1 MAIGR
6 VGSFATDRP
15 VQDGIGDALKYNEQM
30 GFNYRAEAEKKKEK
44 EDAIKAAKEK
54 DLELPKMET
63 VYTPYASDNAM
74 RLGFGTKSKNT
85 IIEAGNKVRLGKMTA
100 QEFSLIKANVM
111 EGLSLFNQG
120 AKNINE
126 AAAAN
131 GVLIKEGKLADGG
144 IKEAMNL
151 GYAYENRN
159 VDFQFNP
166 DGTSNVVTYDE
177 DGTTV
182 LAKEGLEKVGYKL
195 YNPVYKVD
203 FNDEL
208 LQFQKTHS
216 MDSTE
221 WISRN
226 QKTGL
231 EEMTPRLKTSISNY
245 ADAKLQDKTALTNA
259 YYSATGKFKR
269 DITDEKEIAAAKE
282 YVVGTFEK
290 SYNRKKTAA
299 EAFQGANFG
308 LAKKAAEKDEVKGK
322 EFVSQTDLITDLPKG
337 FVVEKEKYYP
347 NSIGFA
353 ENTLKFNNLGGKKS
367 GINNGYVN
375 SFHLEKDGHVIAQ
388 VKYLIDKGQKFT
400 LPSGKEVSYN
410 VGMAMYGDETTP
422 QATKDALAPQLN
434 SFTTSATYGETNVIY
449 NGNDPEL
456 NSLAVKANYTNKDQ
470 LIKKLKRDNQKEI
483 LSDRKRK
490 TEKSKDTKNE
500 RPKTVT
506 QKGVTYTWNE
516 SNQSYE

>member
-126 AAAAN
+126 AAATN

-144 IKEAMNL
+144 IEEAMNL

-290 SYNRKKTAA
+290 SYNRKQTAA

-308 LAKKAAEKDEVKGK
+308 LSKKAAEKDEVKTTVSNFDNRTRDNFTGK
-322 EFVSQTDLITDLPKG
+322 FVDGKQFYKRGLSFTKP
-337 FVVEKEKYYP
+337 
-347 NSIGFA
+347 
-353 ENTLKFNNLGGKKS
+353 LKISNLGGSLSGLNGVEVYGFTQDKESGSIVFRGKALKTKNAKFKVGGKTLDFSTTYNVSQSNSPQAQEAQAALDSYSTPNNFGDFTRTIKS
-367 GINNGYVN
+367 EEEANAVLQQVDLNYN
-375 SFHLEKDGHVIAQ
+375 SA
-388 VKYLIDKGQKFT
+388 IDK
-400 LPSGKEVSYN
+400 
-410 VGMAMYGDETTP
+410 
-422 QATKDALAPQLN
+422 
-434 SFTTSATYGETNVIY
+434 IY
-449 NGNDPEL
+449 EL
-456 NSLAVKANYTNKDQ
+456 NKEAVDEY
-470 LIKKLKRDNQKEI
+470 
-483 LSDRKRK
+483 RKGK
-490 TEKSKDTKNE
+490 TEK
-500 RPKTVT
+500 PKKPI
-506 QKGVTYTWNE
+506 QFDSEGNMIE
-516 SNQSYE
+516 